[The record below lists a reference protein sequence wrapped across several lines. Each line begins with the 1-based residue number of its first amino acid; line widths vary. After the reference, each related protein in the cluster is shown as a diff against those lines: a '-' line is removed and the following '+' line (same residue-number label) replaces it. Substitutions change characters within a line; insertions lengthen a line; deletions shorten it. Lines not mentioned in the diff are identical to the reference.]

1 MEQKYKN
8 LNISKYSLK
17 KNKDGKITQ
26 GDWQEG
32 ASEMIEVAV
41 AKYTGSLL
49 VGEMAVIGLMYKNGN
64 MYEIYGPREDAMFHA
79 VEKIKAK
86 KRGAEEFHQKFMTEW
101 NKAVPYMPGTLKR
114 KITEINENKLLGT
127 TLKARGYNAPKFAAE
142 VGRTKQSIYGQI
154 SGEKGISKETAIEYG
169 KILNVDPVDLLF
181 EKKTTSIWGTVNTLK
196 YTLTDESYAPCQ
208 IFASSEQ
215 SVVVPRDIAAPNIRA
230 IKVDARGSMYHNQVM
245 FYYKDNAA
253 DLEINNKLCVVGI
266 KTKGFMD
273 EELNH
278 YYFGFYEN
286 YQGQNN
292 LLNPDPYAKPDE
304 KIILKNFDLDFI
316 SPIVATID
324 PKAVKDNTDAQQF
337 VPEEVSI
344 TQQKHDQQLQV
355 LQQEYERK
363 IAKLEKEK
371 QADFEKG
378 QKLLEEYNN
387 AQKNLDKELQKIYK
401 AIEVKHY
408 GNDQRRTRIFG
419 DKLRTQARIQ
429 REKEISDLEE
439 TLKRA

>member
-26 GDWQEG
+26 GDWQVG

-41 AKYTGSLL
+41 AKYTGTLL

-86 KRGAEEFHQKFMTEW
+86 KRGAKEFHQKFMTEW
-101 NKAVPYMPGTLKR
+101 NKALPYVPGGFKQ
-114 KITEINENKLLGT
+114 KVTELDEHKLLGAS
-127 TLKARGYNAPKFAAE
+127 LKAKGYNAPKFAAE
-142 VGRTKQSIYGQI
+142 VGKTKQSIYGQI
-154 SGEKGISKETAIEYG
+154 SGEKGISKETAIDYG

-181 EKKTTSIWGTVNTLK
+181 PKKTTNIWGTVNTLK
-196 YTLTDESYAPCQ
+196 WTETDENYKPCQ
-208 IFASSEQ
+208 IFASGEEN
-215 SVVVPRDIAAPNIRA
+215 VIIPRDIASPNIRA
-230 IKVDARGSMYHNQVM
+230 IKVSAKGSMYHNQVL

-278 YYFGFYEN
+278 FYFGFYEN
-286 YQGQNN
+286 YRGENN

-324 PKAVKDNTDAQQF
+324 PKAVKDNTEAQKF
-337 VPEEVSI
+337 VPEEISI
-344 TQQKHDQQLQV
+344 SQQKHDQQMQL
-355 LQQEYERK
+355 LQQDYEKQIFELKKKANTFHKEGQIALAEYDK
-363 IAKLEKEK
+363 AAKKLDNELKQVYKMIEETYYKGNEKELPKVVKDAEQMLK
-371 QADFEKG
+371 QA
-378 QKLLEEYNN
+378 
-387 AQKNLDKELQKIYK
+387 ELQK
-401 AIEVKHY
+401 
-408 GNDQRRTRIFG
+408 
-419 DKLRTQARIQ
+419 
-429 REKEISDLEE
+429 
-439 TLKRA
+439 RA

>member
-26 GDWQEG
+26 GDWQVG

-41 AKYTGSLL
+41 AKYTGTLL

-86 KRGAEEFHQKFMTEW
+86 KRGAKEFHQKFMTEW

-114 KITEINENKLLGT
+114 KITELNENKLLGT

-196 YTLTDESYAPCQ
+196 YITTDESYAPCQ
-208 IFASSEQ
+208 IFASSEK

-292 LLNPDPYAKPDE
+292 LLNPDPYAKSDE

-324 PKAVKDNTDAQQF
+324 PKAVKDNTEAQKF
-337 VPEEVSI
+337 VPEEISI
-344 TQQKHDQQLQV
+344 SQQKHDQQMQL
-355 LQQEYERK
+355 LQQDY
-363 IAKLEKEK
+363 EK
-371 QADFEKG
+371 QIFELKKKANTFHKEG
-378 QKLLEEYNN
+378 QKALEEYDI
-387 AQKNLDKELQKIYK
+387 AAKKLDNELKQVYKMIDETYYKGKEKELPKAVKDAEQFLKQAELQK
-401 AIEVKHY
+401 
-408 GNDQRRTRIFG
+408 
-419 DKLRTQARIQ
+419 
-429 REKEISDLEE
+429 
-439 TLKRA
+439 RA

>member
-1 MEQKYKN
+1 MDQKKINN
-8 LNISKYSLK
+8 LTISTYALK
-17 KNKDGKITQ
+17 KDENGKIKTI
-26 GDWQEG
+26 DWQQG
-32 ASEMIEVAV
+32 ASEMIDVAV
-41 AKYTGSLL
+41 AKYVGSLL

-64 MYEIYGPREDAMFHA
+64 MYEIYGPREEAMFHA
-79 VEKIKAK
+79 VEKIKGK
-86 KRGAEEFHQKFMTEW
+86 KRNSKEFHQRFMSEW
-101 NKAVPYMPGTLKR
+101 NKAVPYTPGSFKH
-114 KITEINENKLLGT
+114 KITELNENKLLGT

-196 YTLTDESYAPCQ
+196 YITTDESYAPCQ
-208 IFASSEQ
+208 IFASSEK

-292 LLNPDPYAKPDE
+292 LLNPDPYAKSDE

-324 PKAVKDNTDAQQF
+324 PKAVKDNTEAQKF
-337 VPEEVSI
+337 VPEEISI
-344 TQQKHDQQLQV
+344 SQQKHDQQMQL
-355 LQQEYERK
+355 LQQDY
-363 IAKLEKEK
+363 EK
-371 QADFEKG
+371 QIFELKKKANTFHKEG
-378 QKLLEEYNN
+378 QKALEEYDI
-387 AQKNLDKELQKIYK
+387 AAKKLDNELKQVYKMIDETYYKGKEKELPKAVKDAEQFLKQAELQK
-401 AIEVKHY
+401 
-408 GNDQRRTRIFG
+408 
-419 DKLRTQARIQ
+419 
-429 REKEISDLEE
+429 
-439 TLKRA
+439 RA

>member
-26 GDWQEG
+26 GDWQVG

-41 AKYTGSLL
+41 AKYTGTLL

-86 KRGAEEFHQKFMTEW
+86 KRGAKEFHQKFMTEW

-114 KITEINENKLLGT
+114 KITELNENKLLGT

-196 YTLTDESYAPCQ
+196 YITTDESYAPCQ
-208 IFASSEQ
+208 IFASSEK

-292 LLNPDPYAKPDE
+292 LLNPDPYAKSDE

-324 PKAVKDNTDAQQF
+324 PKAVKDNTEAQKF
-337 VPEEVSI
+337 VPEEISI
-344 TQQKHDQQLQV
+344 SQQKHDQQMQL
-355 LQQEYERK
+355 LQQDYEKQIFELKKKANTFHKEGQKALAEYDNA
-363 IAKLEKEK
+363 AKKLDNELKQVYKMIEETYYKGNEKELPKIVKDAEKMLK
-371 QADFEKG
+371 QA
-378 QKLLEEYNN
+378 
-387 AQKNLDKELQKIYK
+387 ELQK
-401 AIEVKHY
+401 
-408 GNDQRRTRIFG
+408 
-419 DKLRTQARIQ
+419 
-429 REKEISDLEE
+429 
-439 TLKRA
+439 RA